1 MSSKPEASSADTGL
15 DGIVVARTQKS
26 KVDGLIGKLQY
37 HGYNVF
43 DLAPKASFE
52 EVAYLLWH
60 NKLPNQSELD
70 SLKASL
76 RSGRQLRMEIIE
88 LMKVLP
94 RATHPMA
101 VLRTAVSAMAAFDP
115 DAEDNGPQAN
125 LGKAH
130 RLTAVIP
137 TIIAT
142 WERIRTDKPIL
153 FPQKSLDHSENFL
166 FMLSGTEPDEASI
179 KALESYLVLLAD
191 HGMNAST
198 FSARVTTSTLSDMYS
213 AVTTAIGTLK
223 GPSHGGANQKAM
235 ETFREIGS
243 PENVDAWFDDAM
255 ENKRRIMGIGHRVYK
270 TVDPRATILRED
282 AKSLSN
288 NNGGSKWFDIAE
300 RLEQKARQH
309 EYFIERNLYP
319 NVDYFSAIVLYE
331 LGIPDDQFT
340 PMFAMS
346 RVVGWTAHI
355 MEQWEHNRLIRPRG
369 EYIGPIDQ
377 PWVPIEDRD

>member
-1 MSSKPEASSADTGL
+1 MSSKPETASADTGL
-15 DGIVVARTQKS
+15 EGIIIARTQKS

-52 EVAYLLWH
+52 EVAYLLWY

-70 SLKASL
+70 GLKASL
-76 RSGRQLRMEIIE
+76 RLDRQLRPEIIE

-94 RATHPMA
+94 RTAHPMA
-101 VLRTAVSAMAAFDP
+101 VLRTAVSALSAFDP
-115 DAEDNGPQAN
+115 DADDNGPEAN
-125 LGKAH
+125 LKKAH

-142 WERIRTDKPIL
+142 WERIRIDKPIL
-153 FPQKSLDHSENFL
+153 FPQKTLDHTENFL
-166 FMLSGTEPDEASI
+166 FMINGAEPDETAV

-198 FSARVTTSTLSDMYS
+198 FSSRVTTSTLSDMYS

-223 GPSHGGANQKAM
+223 GPAHGGANQKAM

-243 PENVDAWFDDAM
+243 PENVDAWFEGAIA
-255 ENKRRIMGIGHRVYK
+255 NKRRIAGIGHRVYK
-270 TVDPRATILRED
+270 TMDPRATVLRED
-282 AKSLSN
+282 AKALSLT
-288 NNGGSKWFDIAE
+288 NGGSKWFDIAE
-300 RLEQKARQH
+300 RLEQKTREH
-309 EYFIERNLYP
+309 PYFIERNLYP

-340 PMFAMS
+340 PLFAMS
-346 RVVGWTAHI
+346 RVIGWTAHI
-355 MEQWEHNRLIRPRG
+355 MEQWENNRLIRPRA
-369 EYIGPIDQ
+369 EYVGPEDQ
-377 PWVPIEDRD
+377 PWLPLEERG